1 LKDLQYQNL
10 CKRILDEGVYVGHKR
25 SGKKRLTVIN
35 ETFTYDVGNNVFP
48 LDTTRKSF
56 WKAAVAE
63 IVGYLKGYSNAHDFA
78 ALGAPTWLANANEN
92 KAWLDNPVREGDGDM
107 GMAYRFRSYKVGVG
121 VYDNFMN
128 IKNVPV
134 EVDQFKN
141 IIDKLNDRNDDGRL
155 IMSAWHPF
163 FEKYACLP
171 ACMHT
176 HTFSLLGDTLYLHS
190 EQRSV
195 DVPLGLN
202 FNQVQVF
209 FLLAIVAQITGL
221 KAGTATHS
229 LINCHIY
236 DDQVGLM
243 KEQVTREV
251 LDSPQFLMDTSIKS
265 LADLESLEDLSN
277 FGVSGYEHHP
287 AIKYPF
293 TV

>member
-1 LKDLQYQNL
+1 MIDLQYQNL
-10 CKRILDEGVYVGHKR
+10 CKRILNDGVYVEHKR
-25 SGKKRLTVIN
+25 SGKERLTVIN

-63 IVGYLKGYSNAHDFA
+63 MVGYLKGYYNAHDFA

-92 KAWLDNPVREGDGDM
+92 KAWLTNPSRKDDGDM
-107 GMAYRFRSYKVGVG
+107 GMAYRFRGYQVR
-121 VYDNFMN
+121 
-128 IKNVPV
+128 VPIGNG
-134 EVDQFKN
+134 EWSQFYIDQFKN
-141 IIDKLNDRNDDGRL
+141 IIRKLNDRNDDGRL

-163 FEKYACLP
+163 FEPFACLP

-176 HTFSLLGDTLYLHS
+176 HTFSLLGDTLHLHS

-221 KAGTATHS
+221 KAGKATHS

-236 DDQVGLM
+236 DDQVELM
-243 KEQVTREV
+243 QEQVTREV

-265 LADLESLEDLSN
+265 LADLEALEDLSN

>member
-1 LKDLQYQNL
+1 M
-10 CKRILDEGVYVGHKR
+10 EHKR
-25 SGKKRLTVIN
+25 SGKERLTVIN

-63 IVGYLKGYSNAHDFA
+63 MLGYLKGYDNARQFA

-92 KAWLDNPVREGDGDM
+92 KAWLDNLNRKGEGDM
-107 GMAYRFRSYKVGVG
+107 GLAYRFRRYTVGVWVSQYG
-121 VYDNFMN
+121 DYLDV
-128 IKNVPV
+128 V
-134 EVDQFKN
+134 VDQFKN

-163 FEKYACLP
+163 FEEYACLP

-236 DDQVGLM
+236 DDQVELM

-251 LDSPQFLMDTSIKS
+251 LDSPKFLMDTSIKS
-265 LADLESLEDLSN
+265 LADLEALEDLSN
-277 FGVSGYEHHP
+277 FGVSGYEHHA

>member
-1 LKDLQYQNL
+1 MKDYQYQNL
-10 CKRILDEGVYVGHKR
+10 CKRILNEGVYVEHKR
-25 SGKKRLTVIN
+25 SGKERLTVIN

-48 LDTTRKSF
+48 LDTTRKSY

-63 IVGYLKGYSNAHDFA
+63 MLGYLKGYNNANDFA
-78 ALGAPTWLANANEN
+78 ALGTPTWLANANEN
-92 KAWLDNPVREGDGDM
+92 KTWLANPNRRCDGDM
-107 GMAYRFRSYKVGVG
+107 GKAYRFRGYGVHVPHAFESG
-121 VYDNFMN
+121 YVY
-128 IKNVPV
+128 
-134 EVDQFKN
+134 VDQFKN
-141 IIDKLNDRNDDGRL
+141 IIDKLNERNDDGRL

-163 FEKYACLP
+163 FEEYACLP

-243 KEQVTREV
+243 KEHVTREV
-251 LDSPQFLMDTSIKS
+251 LDSPKFIMDNSIKS
-265 LADLESLEDLSN
+265 LSDLESLEDLSN
-277 FGVSGYEHHP
+277 FGVSGYEHHA